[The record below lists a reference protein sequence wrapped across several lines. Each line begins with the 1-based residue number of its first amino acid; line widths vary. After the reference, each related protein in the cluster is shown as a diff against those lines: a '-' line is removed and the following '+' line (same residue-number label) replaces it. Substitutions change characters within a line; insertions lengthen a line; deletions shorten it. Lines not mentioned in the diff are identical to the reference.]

1 MAQPLQDGAP
11 RWVRE
16 RGQRPVNRLLLNHTV
31 QYARA
36 RDCVKHSGDTRR
48 VSGPPRLLVIIGSGE
63 MAPQMGRV
71 HRSVIS
77 ALAAAHDVPRPVRGT
92 IVDTPYGFQENANA
106 LSAEAL
112 DYFGRRLGLDM
123 TLAAMPR
130 SDGELLAREAAYARI
145 REAEFVF
152 SGPGSP
158 SYAVSQWRQSE
169 IPTLFAEKLIA
180 GGALVVASAAALT
193 LGRLTAPVYE
203 IYKAG
208 EDPHWLPGLDVLSAV
223 GISAAVIPHW
233 DNAEGRGHDTRYCF
247 LGRRRLEMLERE
259 MPTDVFLLG
268 VDEHTALV
276 IDLVARHAVVRGRG
290 SVTLR
295 RDGSETAFASGHEF
309 SLDLLASQTARAA
322 APMAVAR
329 TSDAE
334 LAARVVALERSVAEL
349 ELRVTLVEPLI
360 EELLSLRTQARA
372 MAAYEVAD
380 AIRDR
385 LTSLGVE
392 ITDSADG
399 TSSFRLRG
407 S

>member
-1 MAQPLQDGAP
+1 MPL
-11 RWVRE
+11 
-16 RGQRPVNRLLLNHTV
+16 
-31 QYARA
+31 A

-48 VSGPPRLLVIIGSGE
+48 VSVTPRLLVIIGSGE

-71 HRSVIS
+71 QRSVIS

-92 IVDTPYGFQENANA
+92 VVDTPYGFQENADA

-112 DYFGRRLGLDM
+112 DFFGRRLGLDM

-130 SDGELLAREAAYARI
+130 SDGDLLTREAAYARI

-158 SYAVSQWRQSE
+158 SYALSQWSQSE
-169 IPTLFAEKLIA
+169 IPTLFAEKLID

-208 EDPHWLPGLDVLSAV
+208 EDPYWLPGLDVLSAV

-233 DNAEGRGHDTRYCF
+233 DNAEGTGHDTRYCF

-259 MPTDVFLLG
+259 LPTDVFLLG
-268 VDEHTALV
+268 IDEHTALV
-276 IDLVARHAVVRGRG
+276 IDLGAGHAAVRGRG
-290 SVTLR
+290 NVTLR
-295 RDGSETAFASGHEF
+295 RHGEEMVFASGHEF
-309 SLDLLASQTARAA
+309 PLTLLASQTALVA
-322 APMAVAR
+322 APPAAVAR
-329 TSDAE
+329 TSDTD
-334 LAARVVALERSVAEL
+334 LAALVVALQRRLAEL
-349 ELRVTLVEPLI
+349 ESRVALVEPLI
-360 EELLSLRTQARA
+360 EELVSLRTQARA

-392 ITDSADG
+392 ITDEPDG
-399 TSSFRLRG
+399 TSYRIA
-407 S
+407 